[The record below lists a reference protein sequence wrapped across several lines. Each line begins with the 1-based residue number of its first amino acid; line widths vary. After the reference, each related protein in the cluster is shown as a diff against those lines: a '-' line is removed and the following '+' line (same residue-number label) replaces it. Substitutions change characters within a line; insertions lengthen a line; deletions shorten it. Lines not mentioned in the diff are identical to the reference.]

1 MGLGKG
7 GQVKPWVGWADALT
21 ALRVP
26 LAAVFPV
33 LRNPLARAGVIVLAA
48 GSDISDGML
57 ARRFG
62 GSRVG
67 PVLDPVA
74 DKIFMA
80 VAFVTVAHAGAL
92 GVLETVA
99 ILFRDIVAVVGFVGS
114 ALWRHPLALPA
125 RAGGKAVTVGQVLT
139 LLAAVARSP
148 FARWLAWGTAAVGL
162 YAIWD
167 YARAARR

>member
-1 MGLGKG
+1 M
-7 GQVKPWVGWADALT
+7 KPWVGWADVLT

-48 GSDISDGML
+48 GSDVSDGML

-99 ILFRDIVAVVGFVGS
+99 ILCRDIVAVVGFVGS
-114 ALWRHPLALPA
+114 ALLRRPLALPA
-125 RAGGKAVTVGQVLT
+125 RAGGKAVTVGQVFT

-148 FARWLAWGTAAVGL
+148 AARWLAWGTAAVGL

-167 YARAARR
+167 YARAARRVARL